1 MARRRRRKKY
11 STGRQALIMVAE
23 LLTVVILFVLVAA
36 LYQWSRIGHN
46 SLDPSKL
53 EAYHD
58 TGPYTNIALFGADAR
73 EGGIDK
79 GANTDTMII
88 ASIKNKT
95 KEVRLVSVY
104 RDTLMQQKDGTY
116 FKANSAYHKGGGE
129 EAIAELNRNLD
140 LDIKNYVC
148 VNFAAMIKAI
158 DAVGGIEVDVKE
170 EEISYINGYATEIIK
185 VTGIDSEGV
194 YHAGPQTL
202 NGVRAT
208 AYARIRYTEGGDF
221 KRTERQRFILSE
233 LLKKAKKLSIGEL
246 QALADEIMPMI
257 STSFSATDILSLA
270 VNLPKYELVE
280 AKGFPFEVTTKTN
293 PRGLQGDFV
302 VPVDLSANVKELHEY
317 LFDNTSYRPSKKVK
331 KISDEIIYLTGVTAD
346 AESIYQQ
353 DKKIDE

>member
-1 MARRRRRKKY
+1 
-11 STGRQALIMVAE
+11 MVAE

-95 KEVRLVSVY
+95 KEVRLISVY

-158 DAVGGIEVDVKE
+158 DAVGGIEVDVQE

-185 VTGIDSEGV
+185 VTGIPSEGV
-194 YHAGPQTL
+194 FHAGKQNL
-202 NGVRAT
+202 NGVLAT

-221 KRTERQRFILSE
+221 RRTERQRYILSE
-233 LLKKAKKLSIGEL
+233 LLKKAKKNSVLI
-246 QALADEIMPMI
+246 
-257 STSFSATDILSLA
+257 
-270 VNLPKYELVE
+270 
-280 AKGFPFEVTTKTN
+280 
-293 PRGLQGDFV
+293 
-302 VPVDLSANVKELHEY
+302 
-317 LFDNTSYRPSKKVK
+317 
-331 KISDEIIYLTGVTAD
+331 
-346 AESIYQQ
+346 
-353 DKKIDE
+353 

>member
-79 GANTDTMII
+79 GANTDTIII

-158 DAVGGIEVDVKE
+158 DAVGGIEVDVQE

-185 VTGIDSEGV
+185 VTGIPSDGV
-194 YHAGPQTL
+194 FHAGRQTL
-202 NGVRAT
+202 NGVLAT
-208 AYARIRYTEGGDF
+208 AYARIRYTQGGDF
-221 KRTERQRFILSE
+221 RRTERQRYILSE

-246 QALADEIMPMI
+246 QNLTDEIMPMI

-317 LFDNTSYRPSKKVK
+317 LFDNTSYRPSQKVK

-353 DKKIDE
+353 DKKSDE

>member
-79 GANTDTMII
+79 GAITDTMII

-104 RDTLMQQKDGTY
+104 RDTIMQQKDGTY

-140 LDIKNYVC
+140 LDIQNYVC

-158 DAVGGIEVDVKE
+158 DAVGGIEVDVQE

-194 YHAGPQTL
+194 YHAGRQTL

-221 KRTERQRFILSE
+221 KRTERQRYILTE

-270 VNLPKYELVE
+270 VNLPKYELVD

-293 PRGLQGDFV
+293 PRGLEGDFV

-317 LFDNTSYRPSKKVK
+317 LFDNTSFRPSKKVR

-353 DKKIDE
+353 DKKSDE

>member
-1 MARRRRRKKY
+1 MAGRRRKKY

-23 LLTVVILFVLVAA
+23 LLTVVILFVVVAA

-73 EGGIDK
+73 EGSIDK

-158 DAVGGIEVDVKE
+158 DAVGGIEVDVQE

-185 VTGIDSEGV
+185 VTGIPSEGV
-194 YHAGPQTL
+194 FHAGKQTL
-202 NGVRAT
+202 NGVLAT
-208 AYARIRYTEGGDF
+208 AYSRIRYTEGGDF
-221 KRTERQRFILSE
+221 KRTERQRYVLSE
-233 LLKKAKKLSIGEL
+233 LLKKAKKLSVTEL
-246 QALADEIMPMI
+246 QVLADEIMPMI

-302 VPVDLSANVKELHEY
+302 VPIDLSANVKELHEY
-317 LFDNTSYRPSKKVK
+317 LFDNTSFRPSKRVR
-331 KISDEIIYLTGVTAD
+331 KISDEIVYLTGVTAD
-346 AESIYQQ
+346 AEGIYEQ
-353 DKKIDE
+353 DDKSDE

>member
-1 MARRRRRKKY
+1 MARKRRRKKY

-23 LLTVVILFVLVAA
+23 LLTVVILFVVVAA

-46 SLDPSKL
+46 RLDPSKL

-158 DAVGGIEVDVKE
+158 DAVGGIEVDVQE

-185 VTGIDSEGV
+185 VTGIPSEGV
-194 YHAGPQTL
+194 FHAGKQIL
-202 NGVRAT
+202 NGVLAT

-221 KRTERQRFILSE
+221 KRTERQRYILSE
-233 LLKKAKKLSIGEL
+233 LLKKAKKLSVSEL

-270 VNLPKYELVE
+270 VNLPKYELID

-293 PRGLQGDFV
+293 PRGLEGDFV

-317 LFDNTSYRPSKKVK
+317 LFDNNSFRPSKKVR

-346 AESIYQQ
+346 AEGIYEQ
-353 DKKIDE
+353 DDKGNE

>member
-1 MARRRRRKKY
+1 MAHKRRRKKY

-23 LLTVVILFVLVAA
+23 LLTVVILFVMVAV
-36 LYQWSRIGHN
+36 LYQWSRIGRN
-46 SLDPSKL
+46 NLDPSKL

-73 EGGIDK
+73 EGAIDK

-148 VNFAAMIKAI
+148 INFAAMIKAI
-158 DAVGGIEVDVKE
+158 DAVGGIEVDVQE
-170 EEISYINGYATEIIK
+170 EEISYINGYATEIIR
-185 VTGIDSEGV
+185 VTGINSEGV

-221 KRTERQRFILSE
+221 KRTERQRYILTE

-270 VNLPKYELVE
+270 VNLPKYELVD

-293 PRGLQGDFV
+293 PRGLEGDFV
-302 VPVDLSANVKELHEY
+302 VPVDLAANVTELHEY
-317 LFDNTSYRPSKKVK
+317 LFDHSSFRPSKRVR

-353 DKKIDE
+353 DKKSDE